1 MKIHSGEKPHQC
13 EYCGK
18 AFMLKSDLTKHYWK
32 QTWERPYQCIHCYKI
47 FTQKGNHDVHMM
59 THTVGRPYQR
69 SHHDQAFS
77 GKSDPTINMEIHSEN
92 KYCGLSKEQNLRV
105 QIPSNLLSI
114 KQEDVVVNEE
124 NIINTL
130 DMMKQK
136 F

>member
-1 MKIHSGEKPHQC
+1 M
-13 EYCGK
+13 
-18 AFMLKSDLTKHYWK
+18 
-32 QTWERPYQCIHCYKI
+32 

-105 QIPSNLLSI
+105 QIPSNVLSI

-130 DMMKQK
+130 DMMKQE